1 MTLSSPLPMLP
12 DADTHEVINV
22 GRELEN
28 YNVYT
33 TDTALTEAVGRYAPG
48 LNQAG
53 LESFGSL
60 VGQRQT
66 LRLGFQA
73 NEQPPRLHPHD
84 RFGRR
89 IDEVE
94 YHPAYHACMDLS
106 IRHGLHA
113 QPWTE
118 PGPHRHVERAAM
130 SYLMTQVEAG
140 HACPVTMTFACVPTL
155 RHEPTL
161 AERWLPG
168 VTSLQYDPRNVPW
181 FDKQGLTIGMAMSE
195 KQGGSDV
202 RANTTRAIPLGARG
216 PGHLYQLVGHKFFM
230 SAPMCDGFLVLAHA
244 PGGLSCFLMPR
255 WREDGQKN
263 ALFLQRLKH
272 KMGNVSNASS
282 EVEFRGAH
290 AWLVGEEGRG
300 IPTIIEMVSLT
311 RFDCITGSAALMR
324 QAVAQASF
332 HCLHREAFGKRLI
345 DQPLMQNV
353 LCDLAIESEA
363 AMHLSL
369 RVATALDRGEHDWL
383 RLATPVGK
391 YQVCKRTAGVTVE
404 AMECI
409 GGSGVM
415 EMSIMPRLYRESPIN
430 AIWEGSGNIQA
441 LDVLRA
447 LQKTPACADSFVA
460 ELETA
465 RGHDRRLDAAID
477 EVKSMLVAAL
487 PQEWAARHMISRM
500 ALTLQAALLVK
511 HGHPVSADGFMATR
525 LHGHD
530 GYGNLPANIDVQ
542 ALLERA
548 LPV

>member
-12 DADTHEVINV
+12 AAETHEVINV
-22 GRELEN
+22 SRELEN
-28 YNVYT
+28 HNLFT
-33 TDTALTEAVGRYAPG
+33 TDTALQQAISEMAPG
-48 LNQAG
+48 LDLAG
-53 LESFGSL
+53 LRDFGAL
-60 VGQRQT
+60 IGRRET
-66 LRLGFQA
+66 IRLGFQA
-73 NEQPPRLHPHD
+73 NENTPRLHPHD

-94 YHPAYHACMDLS
+94 YHPAYHALMELS
-106 IRHGLHA
+106 VAHGLHSL
-113 QPWTE
+113 PWTE
-118 PGPHRHVERAAM
+118 LTPHRHLKRAAM
-130 SYLMTQVEAG
+130 SYLMTQAEAG
-140 HACPVTMTFACVPTL
+140 HACPITMTFACVPTL
-155 RHEPTL
+155 QHE
-161 AERWLPG
+161 ADIAAAWLPR
-168 VTSLQYDPRNVPW
+168 VTSRHYDHRNIPW
-181 FDKQGLTIGMAMSE
+181 FEKQGLTIGMAMSE

-202 RANTTRAIPLGARG
+202 RANTTSAIPLGGRG
-216 PGHLYQLVGHKFFM
+216 PGQLYQLVGHKFFM

-290 AWLVGEEGRG
+290 AWLIGEEGRG
-300 IPTIIEMVSLT
+300 IATIIDMVSLT

-369 RVATALDRGEHDWL
+369 RVAAALDRGENDWL

-415 EMSIMPRLYRESPIN
+415 ELSVMPRLYRESPIN

-441 LDVLRA
+441 LDVFRA
-447 LQKTPACADSFVA
+447 LQKTPACADAFVA

-465 RGHDRRLDAAID
+465 TAHDHRLDAAIA
-477 EVKSMLVAAL
+477 EVKSLLSAPL
-487 PQEWAARHMISRM
+487 PQEWAARRMISRM
-500 ALTLQAALLVK
+500 AVTLQAALLVK
-511 HGHPVSADGFMATR
+511 HGHPASADGFMATR
-525 LHGHD
+525 LQGHD

>member
-1 MTLSSPLPMLP
+1 MTLSSPLPLLP
-12 DADTHEVINV
+12 EADTHEVFNI
-22 GRELEN
+22 GRELED
-28 YNVYT
+28 YNAFT
-33 TDTALTEAVGRYAPG
+33 TDTALVEAVSRYAPG
-48 LNQAG
+48 LPHGELAAFGALAG
-53 LESFGSL
+53 
-60 VGQRQT
+60 RRDT
-66 LRLGFQA
+66 LRLGFQS
-73 NEQPPRLHPHD
+73 NETVPRLHPHD

-94 YHPAYHACMDLS
+94 YHPAYHALMDLS
-106 IRHGLHA
+106 IRQGLHSR
-113 QPWTE
+113 PWTE
-118 PGPHRHVERAAM
+118 HGPHRHVERAAM
-130 SYLMTQVEAG
+130 SYLISQIEAG
-140 HACPVTMTFACVPTL
+140 HGCPVTMTFACVPTL
-155 RHEPTL
+155 QQDAGL
-161 AERWLPG
+161 AARWLPG
-168 VTSLQYDPRNVPW
+168 VTSRQYDPRNVPW

-216 PGHLYQLVGHKFFM
+216 TGQLYQLVGHKFFM
-230 SAPMCDGFLVLAHA
+230 SAPMCDGFLALAYA

-263 ALFLQRLKH
+263 AFFLQRLKH

-300 IPTIIEMVSLT
+300 IATIIEMVALT

-369 RVATALDRGEHDWL
+369 RVAAALDNGEKDWL
-383 RLATPVGK
+383 RLATPAGK
-391 YQVCKRTAGVTVE
+391 YQVCKRTAGVTAE

-415 EMSIMPRLYRESPIN
+415 EMSLMPRLYRESPVN

-441 LDVLRA
+441 LDVFRA
-447 LQKTPACADSFVA
+447 LQKTPSSGDAFVA
-460 ELETA
+460 ELEKA
-465 RGHDRRLDAAID
+465 RGHDARLDAAIG
-477 EVKSMLVAAL
+477 EVASLLGKGL
-487 PQEWAARHMISRM
+487 PEEWAARHVITRM
-500 ALTLQAALLVK
+500 ALTLQAALLVTR
-511 HGHPVSADGFMATR
+511 GDPVCAEGFIATR
-525 LHGHD
+525 LKGHD
-530 GYGNLPANIDVQ
+530 SYGSLPSRLDVGHV
-542 ALLERA
+542 LERA